1 VRRGGT
7 MPEIRPFRAWRYDT
21 ERAGALASLIAPP
34 YDVISPDQQRALY
47 ERNPYNV
54 VRLELAAPEA
64 SDPPGR
70 AGESMRHGRARA
82 TLQQWKE
89 EGILRKDS
97 EPAFYLYRQSFLHGG
112 QSYERRS
119 LLANVRLSSWS
130 SGSIL
135 PHERTLAAP
144 RAERLA
150 LLRAV
155 NANVS
160 PIWALY
166 EDYGRHIA
174 HAIDTAIAAELEL
187 KEESATADDGVT
199 HGIAPITARPA
210 VDAIRRALVEHPLF
224 IADGHHRYET
234 ALAYRDEALIGAG
247 PRDVGPRDFVMMVL
261 TAVDDPGLV
270 VLPTHRLIHGLSSDQ
285 LAALPSALERYFT
298 ITAVDA
304 PQAPD
309 DLPALIER
317 LLAPPGAGEPAN
329 RFALLGADPGHILV
343 VTPRDLDLAGVPPAS
358 ELANLDAWLAQ
369 SLILEKC
376 LAITPGQMERQT
388 FLTYTRDVGK
398 AGLAVAQG
406 EEQIA
411 LFLAATPVSQLLAV
425 ARAGAVMPQKS
436 TYFYPKPATGLALRL
451 LEP

>member
-1 VRRGGT
+1 

-21 ERAGALASLIAPP
+21 ERAGDLGSLIAPP
-34 YDVISPDQQRALY
+34 YDVISPEQQRALY

-64 SDPPGR
+64 SDPEGR
-70 AGESMRHGRARA
+70 AGESLRHARAHA

-97 EPAFYLYRQSFLHGG
+97 EPAFYLYRQTFQHGG
-112 QSYERRS
+112 ESFERRS

-174 HAIDTAIAAELEL
+174 HAIDTAIAAEPEMTVD
-187 KEESATADDGVT
+187 SATADDGVA
-199 HGIAPITARPA
+199 HSISPITARPA
-210 VDAIRRALVEHPLF
+210 VDAIRRALLEHPLF

-270 VLPTHRLIHGLSSDQ
+270 ILPTHRLIHDLSADQ
-285 LAALPSALERYFT
+285 LAQLPSALDRYFT
-298 ITAVDA
+298 VTRVDA
-304 PQAPD
+304 PPAPD
-309 DLPALIER
+309 DLPKLIER
-317 LLAPPGAGEPAN
+317 LLASPGTGEPAN
-329 RFALLGADPGHILV
+329 RFALMGAEPGRVLV
-343 VTPRDLDLAGVPPAS
+343 LTPRDLSVAGVPPAP
-358 ELANLDAWLAQ
+358 ELASLDAWLAQ
-369 SLILEKC
+369 SLVLEKC
-376 LAITPGQMERQT
+376 LGITAGQLERQT
-388 FLTYTRDVGK
+388 FLTYTRDARE
-398 AGLAVAQG
+398 AGQSVAQG
-406 EEQIA
+406 KEQLA
-411 LFLAATPVSQLLAV
+411 LFLAATPVGQLLAV

-436 TYFYPKPATGLALRL
+436 TYFHPKPATGLALRL